1 MEYIIPDF
9 KIKPADLNIK
19 SLTPTNNISYL
30 LRLGFHSYYTD
41 NIKKLYDPKYPV
53 RIRSQFK
60 GKYKKYKITQ
70 PFNYTI
76 QKNDNIDK
84 NIITIES
91 EFKKKYNYSSTK
103 QDFYKL
109 WEVLIKYNIVGKTNK
124 CTDIYSEK
132 IIELLG
138 KKISDKKYD
147 TLIINNRYKLN
158 VDQEK
163 NFIKSFLSRI
173 PLLDNL
179 NTHGN
184 LVIKIYTIYTQM
196 MIDLIILL
204 SKLFK
209 TSYIYI
215 PYTVE
220 SYRNEKYL
228 VLMNYNPNDKI
239 ITFLKSLDKYYINL
253 GIQTSN
259 INFFININL
268 TEQLKQVVS
277 INKIEEYVRNNNY
290 FGEEYEKYYNDALD
304 KSKQWVAEF
313 IKKK

>member
-1 MEYIIPDF
+1 MD
-9 KIKPADLNIK
+9 
-19 SLTPTNNISYL
+19 
-30 LRLGFHSYYTD
+30 
-41 NIKKLYDPKYPV
+41 
-53 RIRSQFK
+53 
-60 GKYKKYKITQ
+60 
-70 PFNYTI
+70 
-76 QKNDNIDK
+76 
-84 NIITIES
+84 
-91 EFKKKYNYSSTK
+91 
-103 QDFYKL
+103 
-109 WEVLIKYNIVGKTNK
+109 
-124 CTDIYSEK
+124 
-132 IIELLG
+132 

-147 TLIINNRYKLN
+147 TLIINDRYKLN

-253 GIQTSN
+253 GIQISD
-259 INFFININL
+259 INFFIDINL

-277 INKIEEYVRNNNY
+277 INKIEEYVKNNNY

-304 KSKQWVAEF
+304 KSKQWVSEF
-313 IKKK
+313 IKK